1 MSLARVEPIAG
12 EVELFAEERVT
23 LRAQLELWSDVAKFA
38 DYIAPTEFVPKD
50 LRNKPA
56 SVAAAMM
63 RANELG
69 ISPLQGLAQIH
80 VINGRP
86 GLASE
91 LMRALV
97 QSHGHEIWTEEL
109 TVTKVTL
116 CGQRKG
122 SSHVSKVTWTM
133 DDAKRAGLSSDAW
146 RKYPRAMLLARATGE
161 LCRLNFADVLAGMS
175 YSVEELEEWIDD
187 EPPSEGSPEPTSPKG
202 ATRKAARPT
211 ARAKTRKPTARPTGA
226 PTGGP
231 PPPPLPDEEEPPA
244 IGPAS
249 NDAEPDELVRKRAQ
263 QIAIRAND
271 ADVDHHNVIEAVTN
285 GAKRSAKEVN
295 AAEASQVLDAI
306 NAIQMGE
313 LKLVDGLAGYR
324 LEAADPADQQ
334 EFEWPGARWEQ
345 FIKEH
350 RVTKSALL
358 KEASRWAKEND
369 EDAPT
374 KLDDLRDRD
383 ALCVHLHSWVQTQ

>member
-1 MSLARVEPIAG
+1 MSLARIESVPG
-12 EVELFAEERVT
+12 DVELFAEERVT
-23 LRAQLELWSDVAKFA
+23 LRAQLELWADVAKFA
-38 DYIAPTEFVPKD
+38 DYIAPTEFVPSD

-86 GLASE
+86 GLAAE

-133 DDAKRAGLSSDAW
+133 DDAERAGLKGKEPW
-146 RKYPRAMLLARATGE
+146 RKFPRAMLLARATGE

-175 YSVEELEEWIDD
+175 YTVEELEEWVGD
-187 EPPSEGSPEPTSPKG
+187 EPPAEDQSPASPAPKG

-211 ARAKTRKPTARPTGA
+211 ARAKTRKALARPTGS

-231 PPPPLPDEEEPPA
+231 PPPPLPDEDEEP
-244 IGPAS
+244 
-249 NDAEPDELVRKRAQ
+249 DDLVTKRAQ

-271 ADVDHHNVIEAVTN
+271 ADVDHHHVIAAVTN
-285 GAKRSAKEVN
+285 GEKTSAKTVTAE
-295 AAEASQVLDAI
+295 EASQVLDAI
-306 NAIQMGE
+306 NGIQMGE
-313 LKLVDGLAGYR
+313 ARLVEVDGR
-324 LEAADPADQQ
+324 WSVEAADPAEQQ
-334 EFEWPGARWEQ
+334 EFDWAGSRWEA

-350 RVTKSALL
+350 GVTKSSLI
-358 KEASRWAKEND
+358 KEAARWCTENG
-369 EDAPT
+369 EDPPT
-374 KLDDLRDRD
+374 TLDGLRDRD
-383 ALCVHLHSWVQTQ
+383 VLCVHLHSWVLSQ